1 MLNYISKN
9 KRIKRDI
16 GITASII
23 MLPFLFYLYNFIPN
37 EETRIWKTNLFTI
50 DSGFFED
57 VYYYCWLLS
66 CNFLTLSILSIWYIS
81 CRQKWKTILLIPVF
95 AEIIKISLNI
105 DYSKYNYVNN
115 GFYYS
120 ILIFIIYAYVLNY
133 FSKKLKYK
141 RIKKSVSELLN
152 NEINNQII
160 LLNKIEIKNYKSLK
174 IKLKKLKKNKEK
186 IEKKVYLK
194 QLISLRDR
202 LTI

>member
-1 MLNYISKN
+1 
-9 KRIKRDI
+9 
-16 GITASII
+16 
-23 MLPFLFYLYNFIPN
+23 
-37 EETRIWKTNLFTI
+37 
-50 DSGFFED
+50 
-57 VYYYCWLLS
+57 LLS